1 MSMSVGSIPSEAL
14 ERGDARRPP
23 SQADV
28 RKPLT
33 SMHAFALNAAVVVA
47 YVLAATVGFRL
58 AFVAEQIT
66 TVWAPT
72 GIALAV
78 LLIGG
83 LRFAPAIWL
92 GALLANLQSA
102 APVWTAFMIATGN
115 ALEAVVAV
123 YWLRKLPQFEFGC
136 RRIADVLAFI
146 LIAAIACT
154 AISATVGVL
163 TLCLAGVQPWSR
175 VPVLWF
181 DWWLGDALG
190 AVVVA
195 PAILTAWREGWSKAE
210 GIRILVWTCAAS
222 AVTHVAFGQVL
233 GITPHPIEYVI
244 FPLVIVAAV
253 RGGPRLTAWTVLTA
267 SAVAIWH
274 TVNGAGP
281 FASTDVHYSLLL
293 LQTYMGVLAG
303 TSLLLAAAVAER
315 HTAEH
320 REREAAAS
328 LRGRQELLRLAQR
341 AGGVATF
348 EWDFQN
354 QVAQCS
360 AEFFH
365 LFGLSPEDGVMT
377 GAEWGRFVH
386 PEDRDRMGAHLARAL
401 EGREPAA
408 ADYRIIAADGVTR
421 WLSYAGQIQRMPGG
435 DRMLGTVVDI
445 TERKRLEAELRHHAT
460 EVERILESI
469 GEGFVAFDREFRY
482 VYVNPSAATML
493 GRTREELVGRIPW
506 EIFPDEATRD
516 SKRILDAALL
526 DGVPSQYEIYIPSW
540 NRWFE
545 NRVYPSPAGLTIFFA
560 DVTAR
565 KQADAALRQSRDV
578 LTLAMRGGSMGAWSR
593 NLATNE
599 VWWSRELEELFGLE
613 RGAFNRTEAGFFEFV
628 HEDDRGAVRA
638 AVDHAVQSGSDYI
651 IEFRFRHAS
660 GEWRWMEGRGR
671 AVYADEG
678 TPLHLYGLGID
689 VTERKR
695 AELALREAKAAA
707 ESANQLKDQFLAT
720 LSHEL
725 RTPLNA
731 ILGYASMLRTDSI
744 ASEKRQRAIEV
755 IERNAVAQNR
765 LIEDLLDMSRI
776 TTGKVRLDPT
786 PIPVVSVLREALDG
800 VKPAADAKRIA
811 LDIDFDPFAGSVMAD
826 TTRLQQV
833 FWNLLTNAVKFTR
846 EGGRVDVS
854 LRRTAMNVEIV
865 VSDSGRGIS
874 PAFLPFV
881 FEPFRQGETRFDRA
895 HGGLGL
901 GLAITKQLVE
911 LHGGTIRASSLGV
924 GQGATFTVRLPCV
937 SEGDAALDGMP
948 RVSSTSSQPPDASPA
963 RSLVGLKVL
972 VVDDEPDTLEM
983 FRDALEAAGADVRAA
998 ATGPT
1003 ALSVAETWPPDLIV
1017 TDLGLPGM
1025 DGYELLA
1032 AIRKQRPAAACPA
1045 VAVSAYARLDDRSRA
1060 LAAGFQAHAA
1070 KPIEP
1075 PTLVSILCSA
1085 LSHNDKGF

>member
-1 MSMSVGSIPSEAL
+1 MNI
-14 ERGDARRPP
+14 
-23 SQADV
+23 
-28 RKPLT
+28 
-33 SMHAFALNAAVVVA
+33 AVVAA
-47 YVLAATVGFRL
+47 YVVAATIGFRL

-72 GIALAV
+72 GIALAALYV
-78 LLIGG
+78 GG
-83 LRFAPAIWL
+83 LRFAPAIWV
-92 GALLANLQSA
+92 GALIVNLGSD
-102 APVWTAFMIATGN
+102 APPWTAFIIATGN
-115 ALEAVVAV
+115 ALEAVTAV
-123 YWLRKLPQFEFGC
+123 WWLRKSRRFEPTFQ
-136 RRIADVLAFI
+136 RIGDVLAFV
-146 LIAAIACT
+146 LVAAVACT
-154 AISATVGVL
+154 AISATLGVTAL
-163 TLCLAGVQPWSR
+163 ALAGVQSWSR
-175 VPVLWF
+175 FPVLWF

-195 PAILTAWREGWSKAE
+195 PAILTALNRTWSKTE
-210 GIRILVWTCAAS
+210 LIRASAWIAAS
-222 AVTHVAFGQVL
+222 LLTAQVVFGQVL
-233 GITPHPIEYVI
+233 GITAHPIEYVI
-244 FPLVIVAAV
+244 FPLVISAAV
-253 RGGPRLTAWTVLTA
+253 TGGPGVTAWVVLST
-267 SAVAIWH
+267 SIVAIWH

-281 FASTDVHYSLLL
+281 FASPEVHQSLIL
-293 LQTYMGVLAG
+293 LQAFMGVLAG
-303 TSLLLAAAVAER
+303 TSLLLAASVAER
-315 HTAEH
+315 RSTEQ
-320 REREAAAS
+320 RERDAAAS
-328 LRGRQELLRLAQR
+328 LRHRQELLQLAQR

-348 EWDFQN
+348 EWDFRN

-360 AEFFH
+360 GEFFR
-365 LFGLSPEDGVMT
+365 LFGLPAQDGVMK
-377 GAEWGRFVH
+377 GADWGGFVH

-401 EGREPAA
+401 EGTEPAA
-408 ADYRIIAADGVTR
+408 ADYRIIAADGTAR
-421 WLSYAGQIQRMPGG
+421 WLSYAGQIQRTSDG

-445 TERKRLEAELRHHAT
+445 TDRKRLEAELRHHAT

-469 GEGFVAFDREFRY
+469 GEGFVAFDRDFRY
-482 VYVNPSAATML
+482 IYVNPPAANML

-506 EIFPDEATRD
+506 EIFPEETTKD
-516 SKRILDAALL
+516 SKRILETALL
-526 DGVPSQYEIYIPSW
+526 TAFRRSTEIHVAAW

-560 DVTAR
+560 DITAR
-565 KQADAALRQSRDV
+565 KQAEAELRQSRDV
-578 LTLAMRGGSMGAWSR
+578 LTLAMRGGSMGVWSR
-593 NLATNE
+593 NVATNE

-613 RGAFNRTEAGFFEFV
+613 PGGFNRTEAGFFEFV
-628 HEDDRGAVRA
+628 HEDDRGEVRA

-651 IEFRFRHAS
+651 VEFRFRHAS

-671 AVYADEG
+671 AVYADDG

-731 ILGYASMLRTDSI
+731 ILGYACMLRTDSI
-744 ASEKRQRAIEV
+744 AADKRQRAIEV

-786 PIPVVSVLREALDG
+786 PIPVVSVLREALEG

-811 LDIDFDPFAGSVMAD
+811 LDIDFDPFAGAVMAD

-833 FWNLLTNAVKFTR
+833 FWNLVTNAVKFTP
-846 EGGRVDVS
+846 EGGRVAVS
-854 LRRTAMNVEIV
+854 LRRTATNVEIV

-874 PAFLPFV
+874 PTFLPFV
-881 FEPFRQGETRFDRA
+881 FEPFRQGESRFDRA

-911 LHGGTIRASSLGV
+911 LHGGTIRASSPGV
-924 GQGATFTVRLPCV
+924 GQGATFTVTLPCV
-937 SEGDAALDGMP
+937 SGGEAALDGTLP
-948 RVSSTSSQPPDASPA
+948 VSFTAEPTFDAA
-963 RSLVGLKVL
+963 RRSLVGLKIL

-983 FRDALEAAGADVRAA
+983 FHDALEAAGANVRAA
-998 ATGPT
+998 ATGPA
-1003 ALSVAETWPPDLIV
+1003 ALAVAETWPPDLIV

-1032 AIRKQRPAAACPA
+1032 AIRTKRPAAACPA

-1060 LAAGFQAHAA
+1060 LAAGFQAHVA

-1075 PTLVSILCSA
+1075 PALVSILCSA
-1085 LSHNDKGF
+1085 LAASD

>member
-1 MSMSVGSIPSEAL
+1 M
-14 ERGDARRPP
+14 
-23 SQADV
+23 Q
-28 RKPLT
+28 KPLT
-33 SMHAFALNAAVVVA
+33 SARAIAVNAAVAVA
-47 YVLAATVGFRL
+47 YVLAATAGFRL

-78 LLIGG
+78 LLNGG

-92 GALLANLQSA
+92 GALIANLGSA
-102 APVWTAFMIATGN
+102 APAWTAFVIATGN
-115 ALEAVVAV
+115 CLEAVTAV
-123 YWLRKLPQFEFGC
+123 HWLRTLSRFELGF
-136 RRIADVLAFI
+136 RRIADVVAFI
-146 LIAAIACT
+146 LIAAIAGT
-154 AISATVGVL
+154 AISATVGVV

-175 VPVLWF
+175 VPVLWL

-195 PAILTAWREGWSKAE
+195 PAILTAWSHRWSQAE
-210 GIRILVWTCAAS
+210 AFRVLAWSCGAA
-222 AVTHVAFGQVL
+222 VITHIAFGQVL
-233 GITPHPIEYVI
+233 GVAPHPIEYVI
-244 FPLVIVAAV
+244 FPLVIGAAV
-253 RGGPRLTAWTVLTA
+253 TGGPRLTAWTVLTA

-281 FASTDVHYSLLL
+281 FASGDVHYSLLL
-293 LQTYMGVLAG
+293 LQTFMGVLAG
-303 TSLLLAAAVAER
+303 TSLLLSAAVAER
-315 HTAEH
+315 QTTEH
-320 REREAAAS
+320 REREAAAR
-328 LRGRQELLRLAQR
+328 LRHRQELLRLAQR

-354 QVAQCS
+354 LVAQCS

-365 LFGLSPEDGVMT
+365 LFGLPAQDGVMT
-377 GAEWGRFVH
+377 GAEWGNFVH
-386 PEDRDRMGAHLARAL
+386 PEDRERMGAHLARAL
-401 EGREPAA
+401 EGSEPPA
-408 ADYRIIAADGVTR
+408 ADYRILAADGVTR
-421 WLSYAGQIQRMPGG
+421 WLSYAGQIQRTPDG

-445 TERKRLEAELRHHAT
+445 TDRKRLEAELRHHAT

-482 VYVNPSAATML
+482 IYVNPPAAAML
-493 GRTREELVGRIPW
+493 GRAREELVGRSPW
-506 EIFPDEATRD
+506 EIFPEEATKD
-516 SKRILDAALL
+516 SRRILEAALVN
-526 DGVPSQYEIYIPSW
+526 GVPTQYQIHIQPW

-545 NRVYPSPAGLTIFFA
+545 NRVYPSAAGLTIFFA
-560 DVTAR
+560 DITAR
-565 KQADAALRQSRDV
+565 KEAEEALRQNRDV

-599 VWWSRELEELFGLE
+599 VWWSRELEELLGLAP
-613 RGAFNRTEAGFFEFV
+613 GAFNRTEAGFFEFV

-638 AVDHAVQSGSDYI
+638 AVDHAVQNGTDYI
-651 IEFRFRHAS
+651 VEFRFRHAS

-671 AVYADEG
+671 AVYAAAD

-695 AELALREAKAAA
+695 AELALRDAKAAA

-731 ILGYASMLRTDSI
+731 ILGYACMLRMDSI
-744 ASEKRQRAIEV
+744 APEKRQHAIEV

-786 PIPVVSVLREALDG
+786 PISVVSVLREALEG
-800 VKPAADAKRIA
+800 VKPAADAKRIT
-811 LDIDFDPFAGSVMAD
+811 LDVDFDPFAGSVMAD
-826 TTRLQQV
+826 ATRLQQIL
-833 FWNLLTNAVKFTR
+833 WNLLTNAVKFTP
-846 EGGRVDVS
+846 EEGRVAVS
-854 LRRTAMNVEIV
+854 LRPTRTNVEIV

-881 FEPFRQGETRFDRA
+881 FEPFRQGESRFDRA

-911 LHGGTIRASSLGV
+911 LHGGTIEASSPGV
-924 GQGATFTVRLPCV
+924 DQGATFTVTLPCV
-937 SEGDAALDGMP
+937 SERHAALDGTP
-948 RVSSTSSQPPDASPA
+948 HVPA
-963 RSLVGLKVL
+963 TTRQTPEAAGATSLVGVKVL

-998 ATGPT
+998 AAGRE
-1003 ALSVAETWPPDLIV
+1003 ALSVAETWPPDLVV
-1017 TDLGLPGM
+1017 TDLGLSGM

-1032 AIRKQRPAAACPA
+1032 AIRKTRPAATCPA
-1045 VAVSAYARLDDRSRA
+1045 IAVSAYARLDDRARA
-1060 LAAGFQAHAA
+1060 LAAGFQAHVA

-1075 PTLVSILCSA
+1075 PALVSILCSTLLA
-1085 LSHNDKGF
+1085 SD